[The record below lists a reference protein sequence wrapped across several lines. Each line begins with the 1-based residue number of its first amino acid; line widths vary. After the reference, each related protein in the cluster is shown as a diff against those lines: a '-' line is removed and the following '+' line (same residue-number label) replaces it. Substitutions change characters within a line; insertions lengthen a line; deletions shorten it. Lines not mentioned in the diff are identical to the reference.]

1 MTRIYGFIATVFG
14 LMVLEAV
21 LEAARQKTHAVL
33 YLNPSAYN
41 IGYGFYFFERFNT
54 PYNYNFL
61 LQLQLLNC
69 LSFIQ
74 KFKLVMSEDFILE

>member
-1 MTRIYGFIATVFG
+1 MTMIYGFIATVFG

-33 YLNPSAYN
+33 YLNRSAYD
-41 IGYGFYFFERFNT
+41 IAYSFYFFERFNT